1 MKKLS
6 DLPRNAPIFIDT
18 NILVL
23 AGGEGRLAQ
32 QCRDFLN
39 RVRQREVAGFTATFV
54 AAEVTHRVMVKE
66 ARERLG
72 LSSAETVE
80 YLQRH
85 PDMVRTL
92 SRHLQVASD
101 IGKANID
108 ILPLMVKDLHASKMP
123 RREYGLLTND
133 SLIVAV
139 MRNHKLRH
147 LATYDSG
154 FLRVSGLEVWM
165 PEAQQSG

>member
-6 DLPRNAPIFIDT
+6 AIPHGTSVFVDT

-23 AGGEGRLAQ
+23 AGAEGKLAQ

-39 RVRQREVAGFTATFV
+39 QVRERQVAGFTTALV
-54 AAEVTHRVMVKE
+54 VAEVTHRVMVKA
-66 ARERLG
+66 AREHLG
-72 LSSAETVE
+72 LSSVETVE

-85 PDMVRTL
+85 PDLVRTL
-92 SRHLQVASD
+92 SRHLRVASD

-108 ILPLMVKDLHASKMP
+108 ILPLTVKDLHASKTP

-133 SLIVAV
+133 SLIIAV
-139 MRNHKLRH
+139 MCNHKLRH
-147 LATYDSG
+147 LATYDRG
-154 FLRVSGLEVWM
+154 FLRVRGLQV
-165 PEAQQSG
+165 

>member
-1 MKKLS
+1 MRNLS
-6 DLPRNAPIFIDT
+6 DLPHNTPVFVDT
-18 NILVL
+18 NIFVL

-39 RVRQREVAGFTATFV
+39 RVRQREMAGFTATFV

-66 ARERLG
+66 ARQHLG

-92 SRHLQVASD
+92 SRHLRVAGD

-108 ILPLMVKDLHASKMP
+108 ILPLTVKDLHASKVV

-133 SLIVAV
+133 SLIGAV

-154 FLRVSGLEVWM
+154 FLHVSGIQVWM
-165 PEAQQSG
+165 PETQES